1 MLKNI
6 YSHINE
12 NYLFRYLIFTTIIL
26 TLIISCSKEEKVHE
40 EEIFVPQPNIYGL
53 FVDSLVQYEGEVKK
67 NETLTDILLP
77 HSVSYQ
83 KISEISKIARDTWN
97 VRKIQKGRKYIIY
110 SSMDSIKSV
119 KYIIYENDPINYVVV
134 DLSDSINITKGQKD
148 IVVKERRV
156 AGEIKSSLYLA
167 LKEQKVS
174 DLLALKLAEVYAWQI
189 DFYKIYKG
197 DKFKVL
203 FEEEYIN
210 DEFIGVGKIIA
221 AEFQQKGYDYY
232 AFYFEQNGKKEFFD
246 EEGKSLQKTFLKSPL
261 KFSRVTS
268 GYSRKR
274 YHPVLHRFKAHLGT
288 DYAAP
293 TGTRIYAVGDGT
305 ITEARYKRN
314 NGNYVKIRHNG
325 TYSTQYLHMSK
336 IAKGIRPGV
345 KVKQKQVI
353 GYVGST
359 GLATGP
365 HVCFR
370 FWKNGAQI
378 NHRKQKFPSSHPVSD
393 ENMAH
398 YNIYMD
404 SLKAIIDSFKINSA
418 FADVTQVTSSQ

>member
-1 MLKNI
+1 MLKSIFGCTNK
-6 YSHINE
+6 NL
-12 NYLFRYLIFTTIIL
+12 LFRYSISVIIIL
-26 TLIISCSKEEKVHE
+26 TLIISCSKEEEIHE
-40 EEIFVPQPNIYGL
+40 EEIIVPQPNIYGL
-53 FVDSLVQYEGEVKK
+53 FTDSLTQFDGVVKK

-83 KISEISKIARDTWN
+83 QVSEISKIARDTWN

-110 SSMDSIKSV
+110 SSTDSIKSV
-119 KYIIYENDPINYVVV
+119 KYFIYENDPINFVVV

-203 FEEEYIN
+203 FEEEYVN

-221 AEFQQKGYDYY
+221 ADFQQKGYDYY
-232 AFYFEQNGKKEFFD
+232 AFYFEQDGKEEFFD

-393 ENMAH
+393 ENMTQ

-404 SLKAIIDSFKINSA
+404 SLKAIIDSFKINNA
-418 FADVTQVTSSQ
+418 LADVTQVTSSQ